1 MTTCVIVGQ
10 NHPDMALE
18 RLVAIHDRVIV
29 FEPLP
34 EAAAACRYA
43 YKDCPELIVFQAACG
58 DYFETQ
64 TLNVYNRNGLSSS
77 LGSMTADAVEVYGS
91 RYDLSLQSTE
101 QVNVVHLGTMLQ
113 MLGVVFIDNLIID
126 AQGMDFTILKTVEPL
141 VCLSRIKRVQMEAD
155 GSGFRHYEG
164 LPDNSEMSIL
174 DWMKSYPQYE
184 ASRLSERL
192 KEQPDLVF
200 ELVH

>member
-1 MTTCVIVGQ
+1 MTAIVIGQ
-10 NHPDMALE
+10 NHPDAALE
-18 RLVAIHDRVIV
+18 RLVSIHDRVII

-77 LGSMTADAVEVYGS
+77 LGSMTADAVRLYGS

-101 QVNVVHLGTMLQ
+101 RVHVVNLGAMLEMLIVVT
-113 MLGVVFIDNLIID
+113 IDDLIVD
-126 AQGMDFTILKTVEPL
+126 AQGMDFTILKTVETW
-141 VCLSRIKRVQMEAD
+141 VSLSRIKRIQMEAD
-155 GSGFRHYEG
+155 GKGFQHYDG
-164 LPDNSEMSIL
+164 LPDNSEASIL
-174 DWMKSYPQYE
+174 EWMKFYPQYE
-184 ASRLSERL
+184 VSRLPGRL
-192 KEQPDLVF
+192 NEQPDLVF
-200 ELVH
+200 ELTK

>member
-1 MTTCVIVGQ
+1 MTTAIVVGQ
-10 NHPDMALE
+10 NHPDRTLE
-18 RLVAIHDRVIV
+18 RLVADHDRVIV

-77 LGSMTADAVEVYGS
+77 LGSMTADAVELYGS

-101 QVNVVHLGTMLQ
+101 RVQVVNLGAMLEMLVVVT
-113 MLGVVFIDNLIID
+113 IDDLIID
-126 AQGMDFTILKTVEPL
+126 AQGMDFTILKTVESWIA
-141 VCLSRIKRVQMEAD
+141 LSRIRRIQLEAD
-155 GSGFRHYEG
+155 GSGFRHYDG
-164 LPDNSEMSIL
+164 LPDNSEASIL
-174 DWMKSYPQYE
+174 EWMGFYPRYE
-184 ASRLSERL
+184 ASRLPERL
-192 KEQPDLVF
+192 NEQPDLVF
-200 ELVH
+200 ELMR

>member
-10 NHPDMALE
+10 NHPDKALE

-34 EAAAACRYA
+34 EAAASCRYA

-58 DYFETQ
+58 DYFETK
-64 TLNVYNRNGLSSS
+64 TLNVYNQNGLSSS
-77 LGSMTADAVEVYGS
+77 LGSMTADAVELYGG

-101 QVNVVHLGTMLQ
+101 HVRVVNLGAMLE
-113 MLGVVFIDNLIID
+113 MLIVWTIDDLIID

-141 VCLSRIKRVQMEAD
+141 VCLSRIKRIQLEAD
-155 GSGFRHYEG
+155 GCGFRHYEG
-164 LPDNSEMSIL
+164 LPGNSEASIL
-174 DWMKSYPQYE
+174 EWMKSYPQYE
-184 ASRLSERL
+184 ASRLPERM

-200 ELVH
+200 ELVT